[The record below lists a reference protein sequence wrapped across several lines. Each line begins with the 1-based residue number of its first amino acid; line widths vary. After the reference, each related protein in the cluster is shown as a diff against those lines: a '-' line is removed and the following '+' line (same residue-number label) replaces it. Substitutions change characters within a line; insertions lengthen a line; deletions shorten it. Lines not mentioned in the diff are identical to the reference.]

1 MRRGLVLL
9 ALAIVC
15 LLAGCT
21 AWMGG
26 SYASVTPHAEGYAQ
40 TEPVDTAVASSQSEL
55 ISVLARL
62 VKNHTDQA
70 SVDVSQYE
78 GDLEKELDLAVLKVM
93 ETDPVV
99 AYAAED
105 IRLQQTEVGVRQMVS
120 VEITYSRTQ
129 EELQAIQTAWG
140 ENGIKSRVTAALE
153 RVEPAITLQVTN
165 YQPVNLDLFVRTYYE
180 DHLETIMECPQVV
193 VQVYPEQGSERVVE
207 IQFLYSASQETL
219 LQMRQEV
226 QVLLNSA
233 GWLCLEYQELPTLP
247 QTTTA
252 SDGGDRTARAG
263 GNPGQP
269 TGGGVYRSGGGID
282 GAGGDDDRV
291 RP

>member
-165 YQPVNLDLFVRTYYE
+165 YQPVNLDLFVRHTMKITWRP
-180 DHLETIMECPQVV
+180 LW
-193 VQVYPEQGSERVVE
+193 
-207 IQFLYSASQETL
+207 SAPRWWCRSIRSREASGWWKF
-219 LQMRQEV
+219 
-226 QVLLNSA
+226 NS
-233 GWLCLEYQELPTLP
+233 C
-247 QTTTA
+247 TA
-252 SDGGDRTARAG
+252 LAR
-263 GNPGQP
+263 
-269 TGGGVYRSGGGID
+269 
-282 GAGGDDDRV
+282 
-291 RP
+291 RPSCRCARRCRCF